1 MPTPDESLGEWL
13 VTATAGCA
21 LIACLAG
28 ILRPF
33 PALPEPA
40 APEAAGERRL
50 ARVRLTAPAGSAAAA
65 PAEIQA
71 PAEAPP
77 AAPPPLPEMAAAGP
91 LPDLPSLPAA
101 QPPGHEPGPRTNRSP
116 AAAKSPGPARP
127 EGASE
132 GPIRLSR
139 GELGG
144 NQPWPDYP
152 PAALRRG
159 ESGTVTVRLRVE
171 ADGRVGAADVAGSSG
186 WRSLDEAARD
196 TVRRRWSFPPGEP
209 RDYLVD
215 IRFQLL

>member
-1 MPTPDESLGEWL
+1 MGDWL

-40 APEAAGERRL
+40 TREAAGERRL
-50 ARVRLTAPAGSAAAA
+50 ARVRLTAPAGNVAGA
-65 PAEIQA
+65 PAQVQA
-71 PAEAPP
+71 SPEAPP
-77 AAPPPLPEMAAAGP
+77 SAPPQLPEMAAAGP

-101 QPPGHEPGPRTNRSP
+101 QPPGHDPGPRTNRSP
-116 AAAKSPGPARP
+116 AEAKSPGPARP
-127 EGASE
+127 EE
-132 GPIRLSR
+132 GVERAIRLSR

-152 PAALRRG
+152 PAALRRR

-171 ADGRVGAADVAGSSG
+171 ADGRVGAADVADSSG